1 MFEAAIMPAVA
12 RQGDAL
18 RPLDWGELVARFA
31 AARDLRSLVA
41 RSAGNAGSFVAGAG
55 MLRAAD
61 GQRPVNHNAL
71 GRGKAPTA
79 ISVAAAGEADVGD
92 QGTR

>member
-12 RQGDAL
+12 PTGHEL

-31 AARDLRSLVA
+31 AARDLRDLVA
-41 RSAGNAGSFVAGAG
+41 RPAGEAGSFVSGA
-55 MLRAAD
+55 AAIRNWD
-61 GQRPVNHNAL
+61 GERPVNLDAL
-71 GRGKAPTA
+71 GRGKALAA
-79 ISVAAAGEADVGD
+79 INAGTAGEADVGD

>member
-1 MFEAAIMPAVA
+1 MFEAAIMPAVVSA
-12 RQGDAL
+12 GDAL

-41 RSAGNAGSFVAGAG
+41 RSAGNAGSFVSGAA
-55 MLRAAD
+55 MLRVSQ
-61 GQRPVNHNAL
+61 GERPINLDAL
-71 GRGKAPTA
+71 GRGKAPAA
-79 ISVAAAGEADVGD
+79 IFAAAAGQADVGD